1 MRFIGKRARPDA
13 PDSVLL
19 SGYESDDNY
28 RNRNVDW
35 ESEADDVS
43 AAVAQALA
51 WIGTSGRQVEVIEA
65 RGGSGRVVAVVAAAG
80 TEWIDE

>member
-1 MRFIGKRARPDA
+1 MLFGRRSGNDE

-19 SGYESDDNY
+19 SGYESDDHF
-28 RNRNVDW
+28 RDRQPDW
-35 ESEADDVS
+35 ESEADDVR

-51 WIGTSGRQVEVIEA
+51 WIGDSERQVEVIEA
-65 RGGSGRVVAVVAAAG
+65 RGRSGRVVALVAAAG